1 MLFCDDAM
9 SRAYDASVRYH
20 SWTVAPSSQI
30 ANASPSVRSRNESSE
45 AKSAPAHAGGPE
57 GTDGDVDVDEGSGVG
72 IDIDVDVTF
81 EFDVAPF
88 DGSVADS
95 ASAYA
100 DSNRAPVSAPI
111 APSRS
116 VLREVMGP

>member
-1 MLFCDDAM
+1 MLVGADGT
-9 SRAYDASVRYH
+9 SG
-20 SWTVAPSSQI
+20 
-30 ANASPSVRSRNESSE
+30 RSRNESSE
-45 AKSAPAHAGGPE
+45 AKSAPAHAGGPD
-57 GTDGDVDVDEGSGVG
+57 GTDVDVDVDVDEGSGVG

-95 ASAYA
+95 ASAHA
-100 DSNRAPVSAPI
+100 DSNRAPVNAPI

-116 VLREVMGP
+116 VLREVIGP